1 MANEDKSARYHRLRR
16 RASVFATLTSGL
28 LLLVLLFSGAAV
40 ALRELTDEVTGDTF
54 VLSASLYAV
63 LLVLMS
69 ELAALPLAYYQGMT
83 LERRYGL
90 ATQTTA
96 SWLRDRCKAVG
107 VASALAVVAALLV
120 EWLMRWAPDSWWL
133 LATVAFTVLLVA
145 LAHLAPVVLMPLFY
159 TFRPLD
165 RPALSA
171 RLLSLAQRA
180 GTHVLGVFEWQL
192 SDRTRKA
199 NAALTGIGRTR
210 RILVSDT
217 LLTEHSDDE
226 IEVILA
232 HELAHHVHRDL
243 WSGLAL
249 ESVLIGVGLFTADR
263 LLTATSGWFGF
274 TGKDDIAALPLLVLA
289 AGTVSLL
296 LVPVANALSRS
307 HERRADRYALELT
320 ENPAAF
326 VSAMKRLSMQNL
338 AEEQPTRMVEWLFH
352 SHPPTSAR
360 IAAAL
365 AWKRSTST

>member
-28 LLLVLLFSGAAV
+28 LLIVLLFSGAAV
-40 ALRELTDEVTGDTF
+40 ALRVLTDEVTGDTF

-63 LLVLMS
+63 LLVVMS

-90 ATQTTA
+90 ATQTAA
-96 SWLRDRCKAVG
+96 SWLRDRCKTVG
-107 VASALAVVAALLV
+107 VASVMAVVATLLI
-120 EWLMRWAPDSWWL
+120 ELLMRWAPDSWWL

-145 LAHLAPVVLMPLFY
+145 LAHLAPVLLMPLFY

-180 GTHVLGVFEWQL
+180 GTQVLGVFEWQL

-217 LLTEHSDDE
+217 LLTDHSDDE

-232 HELAHHVHRDL
+232 HELAHHVHRDI

-249 ESVLIGVGLFTADR
+249 EGVLIGVGLFAADR
-263 LLTATSGWFGF
+263 LLTTMSGWFGF
-274 TGKDDIAALPLLVLA
+274 TGKGDIAALPLLVLA
-289 AGTVSLL
+289 AGTVSLF
-296 LVPVANALSRS
+296 LVPFANALSRS
-307 HERRADRYALELT
+307 HERRADRYALDLT
-320 ENPAAF
+320 HNPTAF
-326 VSAMKRLSMQNL
+326 ISAMKRLSMQNL
-338 AEEQPTRMVEWLFH
+338 AEEQPSRVVEWLFH

-365 AWKRSTST
+365 AWKRSTSA

>member
-28 LLLVLLFSGAAV
+28 LLIVLLFSGAAV
-40 ALRELTDEVTGDTF
+40 AIRVVTDQITGGTF
-54 VLSASLYAV
+54 VLSASIYAV
-63 LLVLMS
+63 MLVVMS
-69 ELAALPLAYYQGMT
+69 ELVALPLAYYQGMT

-96 SWLRDRCKAVG
+96 HWLRDRCRTVG
-107 VASALAVVAALLV
+107 VAAVLAVVVTLLI
-120 EWLMRWAPDSWWL
+120 ELLMRWAPDWWWL
-133 LATVAFTVLLVA
+133 LATVTMTLLLVA
-145 LAHLAPVVLMPLFY
+145 LVYLAPVVLMPLFY

-171 RLLSLAQRA
+171 RLLALAQRA
-180 GTHVLGVFEWQL
+180 GTQVLGVFEWQL

-199 NAALTGIGRTR
+199 NAALAGIGRTR

-217 LLTEHSDDE
+217 LLTGHSDDE

-232 HELAHHVHRDL
+232 HELGHHVHRDI

-249 ESVLIGVGLFTADR
+249 ESVLVGVGLFAADR

-289 AGTVSLL
+289 AGTVSLVL
-296 LVPVANALSRS
+296 MPIANALSRS
-307 HERRADRYALELT
+307 HERRADRYALQLT
-320 ENPAAF
+320 ENPTAF
-326 VSAMKRLSMQNL
+326 VSAMKRLSTQNL
-338 AEEQPTRMVEWLFH
+338 AEEEPPRVVEWLFH